1 MLLAVSSDDGRI
13 RRISE
18 QKAVFPFVKT
28 RDIISVRNNDNE
40 FTSKNDVIDSDTGF
54 SRCL

>member
-1 MLLAVSSDDGRI
+1 MMEGYEGYLI
-13 RRISE
+13 K
-18 QKAVFPFVKT
+18 KAVFPFVKT